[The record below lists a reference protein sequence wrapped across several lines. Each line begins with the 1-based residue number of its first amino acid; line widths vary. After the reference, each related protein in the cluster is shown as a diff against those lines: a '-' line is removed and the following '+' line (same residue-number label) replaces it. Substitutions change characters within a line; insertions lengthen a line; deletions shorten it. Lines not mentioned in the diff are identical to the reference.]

1 MKTHT
6 ALLALLRIVASA
18 SHRWAC
24 EQRTEGFAKLS
35 HFKPA
40 VAILILLSVP
50 LALFAQQPVAQ
61 VRAGA
66 LARAAM
72 ADPLHPS
79 VRGSA
84 ALAVPAVM
92 HQRGA
97 RLLHPKKP
105 VNSGSA
111 QIAAVAGRLAAG
123 QTSQAQQAAPH
134 VTDSGNSHDI
144 LSNFDGVS
152 SLDSGVTN
160 FGAEFEPPDQGL
172 CVGNGFVV
180 EPVNSAFTIYRRNG
194 AVVTGPF
201 NVNVLFDEGLLE
213 FTSDPRCY
221 FDKPTNTWFATILFI
236 SADNTEARTDIAVNS
251 SGDPTTPWTVYHLDA
266 TDDGTNGTPIHAGC
280 PCFGDQPLLGIDREN
295 VYIAT
300 NEFSILGPV
309 VNGAQIYA
317 ISKRD
322 LITGAAN
329 VHFVQFENLT
339 IAGDMAFSVQPAI
352 TQPSDN
358 DNSQG
363 NEDAGNASEDPE
375 YFLESI
381 DPSGTFDNRIGVWAL
396 TRQEKVSEGGVPTL
410 TSVVITSEMFGVPP
424 NAVQK
429 GSTSLLN
436 TGDDRMQQVQFISGG
451 LWGELN
457 TALTLPGDPTQ
468 LSANAWFN
476 IRPRVQ
482 NHQIA
487 GANITGQGYVV
498 LPGNFLFYPAIQASP
513 NGSVAMVF
521 TLSGPTFFASAAY
534 TRMSENGK
542 SFGRIKVA
550 APGSGPY
557 DPNATRWGDYSF
569 AIVDPSGE
577 SIWLATEYIPP
588 LSRQTVD
595 GLRNWGTRVF
605 EVSAVGG
612 DDQ

>member
-1 MKTHT
+1 M
-6 ALLALLRIVASA
+6 
-18 SHRWAC
+18 
-24 EQRTEGFAKLS
+24 
-35 HFKPA
+35 
-40 VAILILLSVP
+40 
-50 LALFAQQPVAQ
+50 
-61 VRAGA
+61 
-66 LARAAM
+66 
-72 ADPLHPS
+72 
-79 VRGSA
+79 
-84 ALAVPAVM
+84 
-92 HQRGA
+92 
-97 RLLHPKKP
+97 
-105 VNSGSA
+105 
-111 QIAAVAGRLAAG
+111 
-123 QTSQAQQAAPH
+123 
-134 VTDSGNSHDI
+134 
-144 LSNFDGVS
+144 S
-152 SLDSGVTN
+152 SLDSAITN

-194 AVVTGPF
+194 SVVTGPL
-201 NVNVLFDEGLLE
+201 NVNVLFNEGLLE
-213 FTSDPRCY
+213 FTTDPRCY
-221 FDKPTNTWFATILFI
+221 FDAPTHTWFATILFI

-251 SGDPTTPWTVYHLDA
+251 SGDPTTPWSVYHLDA
-266 TDDGTNGTPIHAGC
+266 TDDGTHGTPIHAGC
-280 PCFGDQPLLGIDREN
+280 PCFGDQPLIGIDREN
-295 VYIAT
+295 IYIAT
-300 NEFSILGPV
+300 NEFSILRPA
-309 VNGAQIYA
+309 VNGAQVYA

-322 LITGAAN
+322 LIAGAAS

-339 IAGDMAFSVQPAI
+339 IAGGIAFSVQPAI

-358 DNSQG
+358 H
-363 NEDAGNASEDPE
+363 NEKNTQAGDASEDPE

-396 TRQEKVSEGGVPTL
+396 TRQEEVSDGQIPTL
-410 TSVVITSEMFGVPP
+410 TSIVISSEAFGVPP

-436 TGDDRMQQVQFISGG
+436 TGDDRMQQVQFISGA

-476 IRPRVQ
+476 IRPTVH

-487 GANITGQGYVV
+487 DADITRQGYVAS
-498 LPGNFLFYPAIQASP
+498 PGNFLLYPAIQASP

-534 TRMSENGK
+534 ARLDENGK

-569 AIVDPSGE
+569 AVVDPSGD

-588 LSRQTVD
+588 PSRQTVD
-595 GLRNWGTRVF
+595 GLRNWGTRVL
-605 EVSAVGG
+605 EVSAGG
-612 DDQ
+612 DDE